1 MVLPVK
7 PFPDRRSDTGHAVLA
22 GCVNNVRETWPFG
35 DDTGAVPPCP
45 RTASRNRSCIIEAA
59 GLSEA
64 GQSGY
69 IPDMLGR
76 ILTSLFTEQ
85 PDRLPEPDALRAL
98 GALLVR
104 LARADEN
111 YTEDERARIDRIL
124 ARRYHLS
131 PFEAASAR
139 TDAEELEANAPD
151 TVRFTR
157 ALKEAVPYEDR
168 MSLMEALWSVALS
181 DGERD
186 PREDAMIRVTADL
199 LGINDRDRAI
209 SRQNVEKR
217 EE

>member
-1 MVLPVK
+1 
-7 PFPDRRSDTGHAVLA
+7 
-22 GCVNNVRETWPFG
+22 
-35 DDTGAVPPCP
+35 
-45 RTASRNRSCIIEAA
+45 
-59 GLSEA
+59 
-64 GQSGY
+64 
-69 IPDMLGR
+69 MLGR

-111 YTEDERARIDRIL
+111 YTEEERARIDRIL
-124 ARRYHLS
+124 SRRYHLS

-139 TDAEELEANAPD
+139 ADAEELEANAPD